1 MRKDSLV
8 LNQGGVPLKPTNGLA
23 VERAAYFMWFYAILV
38 CAFAYCC
45 TCLCILFSVLL
56 LLVQLYLEC
65 DLKNRTLLFSSIYH
79 A

>member
-23 VERAAYFMWFYAILV
+23 VERTAYFMWFYVIFV

-45 TCLCILFSVLL
+45 TYLCIFILCFVTFSATVFWML
-56 LLVQLYLEC
+56 
-65 DLKNRTLLFSSIYH
+65 S
-79 A
+79 